1 MTSRTTIQDVAE
13 RAGVSSATV
22 SNVINGK
29 EKVSERT
36 RRKVT
41 AAIEALNY
49 RSDTSPQVVDAVA
62 RKSIGLVIQEIEN
75 PYFADVI
82 MGAQGR
88 ANEEG
93 YTCMVASSEGEWSA
107 EIRAVDVF
115 LKKEL
120 DGLIISPLLGG
131 NSDLSHLFD
140 LKRRNIPIVLLED
153 VFGLKSNFVVSDNFE
168 GARRIATH
176 LFELGHEDI
185 IHFAGPE
192 STKHSRERAGGFR
205 QAFFDAE
212 RIYNSDYVIR
222 AGTHLQG
229 GYQTGMEYFGALS
242 PDKWPTAVAC
252 YNDLVAIGLIHALQE
267 LDIAVPEEVSVAGFN
282 DIKICRYAPLP
293 LTSIKIPAL
302 EKGRAAVDMLTR
314 NLEADEEINPKTVSI
329 EPEINIRKSTAPPK
343 VGCR

>member
-13 RAGVSSATV
+13 RAGVSSGTV

-49 RSDTSPQVVDAVA
+49 RSDTSPEVVDAVA
-62 RKSIGLVIQEIEN
+62 RKSVGVVIQEIQN

-82 MGAQGR
+82 EGVQER
-88 ANEEG
+88 TSEEG
-93 YTCMVASSEGEWSA
+93 YTSMVASSEGERSA

-131 NSDLSHLFD
+131 DADFSHLFD

-168 GARRIATH
+168 AARCIATH

-185 IHFAGPE
+185 VHFAGPE
-192 STKHSRERAGGFR
+192 STKHSRERVGGFR

-212 RIYNSDYVIR
+212 RIYNSDYVVR
-222 AGTHLQG
+222 AGTHFQG
-229 GYQTGMEYFGALS
+229 GYQTGMEYFGTLS

-267 LDIAVPEEVSVAGFN
+267 LDISVPEEVSVAGFD
-282 DIKICRYAPLP
+282 DIEVCRYAPLP

-302 EKGRAAVDMLTR
+302 KKGRAAMDILIR
-314 NLEADEEINPKTVSI
+314 NLESDEKICPKTVRI
-329 EPEINIRKSTAPPK
+329 EPELNVRESTAPPL
-343 VGCR
+343 VRCR